1 MLIGHSFGGKVVMSM
16 ARQFASGAGTALPRP
31 VQVWVLDAPPGE
43 ARAGGGAGGGDDV
56 DHPARLIEALARV
69 PMPVAGRGEL
79 VEHLTRQGFSAAIAT
94 WWAGRPG
101 SRRLGLGDRPCQC
114 RMHAGSRHLV
124 VRGFVLGDVHW
135 GAPLPGPSSPPFS
148 PPCLQPPRFKPARVL
163 LHPRRMT
170 TNLRPSESGG
180 LKWAFDLEGIAQMY
194 ASYEA
199 TALWDLLRAPPQGL
213 RVDFVKAARS
223 AFGWDGEGAIG
234 ALGHGVHLL
243 DAGHWVH
250 TDNPG
255 EGQGCGPGPGARG
268 ARRVRAGCGSGEALR
283 RAPARW
289 ADRGSVLTL
298 CQPTWPLLLVVF
310 LAHAGVYL

>member
-1 MLIGHSFGGKVVMSM
+1 MIVEGFPSWRVVLVDLRCHGESAAAAGGAPAPGPHTVDSAARDVLQLLRARRMFPNMLIGHSFGGKVVMSM

-94 WWAGRPG
+94 W
-101 SRRLGLGDRPCQC
+101 
-114 RMHAGSRHLV
+114 
-124 VRGFVLGDVHW
+124 
-135 GAPLPGPSSPPFS
+135 
-148 PPCLQPPRFKPARVL
+148 
-163 LHPRRMT
+163 MT

-255 EGQGCGPGPGARG
+255 GLFNILAPSLGELDHGRRQAR
-268 ARRVRAGCGSGEALR
+268 
-283 RAPARW
+283 
-289 ADRGSVLTL
+289 
-298 CQPTWPLLLVVF
+298 Q
-310 LAHAGVYL
+310 LAH